1 MIDGIRDLL
10 QNGKPIVV
18 NADDW
23 TEVEAQFKKA
33 GIQFWGWQRF
43 DASDGGDC
51 VGVNVPAGDWERA
64 QEIAEMDGA
73 ADPYGW
79 LLRSIVVI
87 ILLVTIA
94 LVLLSGANF

>member
-1 MIDGIRDLL
+1 MTVRDLL

-23 TEVEAQFKKA
+23 
-33 GIQFWGWQRF
+33 
-43 DASDGGDC
+43 
-51 VGVNVPAGDWERA
+51 ERA
-64 QEIAEMDGA
+64 QEIAEMNGA
-73 ADPYGW
+73 VDPYGW

>member
-1 MIDGIRDLL
+1 MIDGIRDLI

-23 TEVEAQFKKA
+23 PEVEAQFKRA
-33 GIQFWGWQRF
+33 NIQFWGWQHF
-43 DASDGGDC
+43 DSDDGGDC

-73 ADPYGW
+73 VDPYGW

>member
-1 MIDGIRDLL
+1 MIDGIMI

-18 NADDW
+18 SADDW
-23 TEVEAQFKKA
+23 TEIESQFKKA

-43 DASDGGDC
+43 DSDDGGDC

-79 LLRSIVVI
+79 LIRSLVAL
-87 ILLVTIA
+87 ILLALVM
-94 LVLLSGANF
+94 LVLLGGANF